1 MEINEVYVFQ
11 NGRFGAAI
19 LKNKS
24 EFQKSKTINK
34 IKIWKENIKQTYP
47 CRTSFCKKIWSF

>member
-1 MEINEVYVFQ
+1 MEINEIYVFQ

-34 IKIWKENIKQTYP
+34 IKI
-47 CRTSFCKKIWSF
+47 